1 MKRFF
6 MIVAVALFVMVP
18 FMAEAQDNSAVTL
31 KIKSLKA
38 QKEQLQK
45 DLADMEKDWNRP
57 RVNLSEEDLVAMK
70 EQYDSLS
77 LDKKSSI
84 LSIDLEIAELSEI
97 INK

>member
-45 DLADMEKDWNRP
+45 DLADMEKDSNRP